1 MSLEK
6 VRVDRWLWA
15 VRAYKTRSLATD
27 ACKRNWV
34 SVNGTKIKPSREIR
48 AKDII
53 TFKKGPLERVVKVL
67 SVLEK
72 RISPKLV
79 EKFLE
84 DLTPKIN
91 YVEAENKKGQ
101 LFHRLLECD
110 PQKVGHLKRNV
121 VSWKTFIKPMKIKS
135 PNTFFQFAY
144 V

>member
-53 TFKKGPLERVVKVL
+53 TFKKNERDTRIKHFFL
-67 SVLEK
+67 NDKGKKIFNEIFEIQKK
-72 RISPKLV
+72 RIY
-79 EKFLE
+79 
-84 DLTPKIN
+84 N
-91 YVEAENKKGQ
+91 A
-101 LFHRLLECD
+101 LLNSSSQEVLNFD
-110 PQKVGHLKRNV
+110 EVLKRIING
-121 VSWKTFIKPMKIKS
+121 
-135 PNTFFQFAY
+135 
-144 V
+144 